1 MLRVFVLSLIL
12 LPLNIVADA
21 FLSSPKLSLNS
32 QGERVIEFKIQSARI
47 SDEDI
52 ILKEYKSNELLNQEN
67 ISYTLLEDFSS
78 YKTYSIVLNNSY
90 DGNYFNFK
98 LVIEDQI
105 SKDIFIFLPSKLN
118 SSSKKPKPTQVY
130 KPAIIEKSNDVPPM
144 EILPAAKEI
153 KKELRVIKAN
163 EISTMWSLATNIKTD
178 MSDASIYQIM
188 WSIYLGNKDAF
199 IDGNI
204 NLVRNDKDL
213 IIPSYSSISE
223 TSHTEAKAS
232 ILAMNESYSLSIA
245 PAVKSLLVLTAPKII
260 EAPEQK
266 VKEIVDEDEAKQLD
280 INNEELNDP
289 ADIIKNNTKTLE
301 MAFESKVAE
310 ELIKETEDIKPG
322 DVQEFGL
329 MDLLFVAFVSIL
341 SGILIAL
348 IYIQLKSRQTKKI
361 DYDFDEAPDTSSS
374 VAGLPKGLS
383 ITNNEEEQQLD
394 LAVTY
399 FEMGDLENS
408 KSILDE
414 LIKSTQSDKIKND
427 AKTLLDKFSEK

>member
-1 MLRVFVLSLIL
+1 VLRVFVLSLIL
-12 LPLNIVADA
+12 LPINIVADA

-52 ILKEYKSNELLNQEN
+52 ILKEYKSNELLNLEN

-130 KPAIIEKSNDVPPM
+130 KPAIIEKSNDVPI

-153 KKELRVIKAN
+153 KKELRVIKAS
-163 EISTMWSLATNIKTD
+163 EISTMWSLATNIKAD

-213 IIPSYSSISE
+213 IVPSYSSISE

-266 VKEIVDEDEAKQLD
+266 VKEIVDEDESKQLD
-280 INNEELNDP
+280 INNEELNNP

-310 ELIKETEDIKPG
+310 ELIKETEDIKPA

-329 MDLLFVAFVSIL
+329 MDLLFVALVSIL

-414 LIKSTQSDKIKND
+414 LMKSTQSDKIKND